1 MKPFTTIAVA
11 LFAVIAIVHL
21 LRLFTGW
28 EVVVVGFVVPVWWSA
43 IGLVIAGALSIMVW
57 REART

>member
-1 MKPFTTIAVA
+1 MKPFTTIAVV

-43 IGLVIAGALSIMVW
+43 IGLVIAGTLSIMVW